1 MGRDRQAQ
9 TKASTAFPPLASSAL
24 QAMEHLREHGVVLLP
39 ELLAGDKLREA
50 RDAVYAGPAED
61 RANGRT
67 ADEFA
72 LDGDGNVRVWNL
84 LNRGAV
90 FSELVQ
96 HPLALELLQAV
107 LGWPALLGNFSA
119 NIAEPGSEG
128 GALHADQ
135 IFVPTPW
142 PAQPQGMNVA
152 WLLDDFTAENGAT
165 EMVPDSH
172 NRTNPAEPPVE
183 RAVPLVASAG
193 SAVVFESRV
202 WHRTG
207 SNRSEQPRAAA
218 FAWYTKPIYRTQE
231 NWFMALDDE
240 VLEDA
245 SEDLLTLLGYRAQG
259 FGLVYG
265 SSPR

>member
-1 MGRDRQAQ
+1 MERDRQGQ
-9 TKASTAFPPLASSAL
+9 TEASTVFPPMAGSAL
-24 QAMEHLREHGVVLLP
+24 QAIEHLRERGAVVLP
-39 ELLAGDKLREA
+39 ALLAGDQLREA
-50 RDAVYAGPAED
+50 RDAVYAGPADD
-61 RANGRT
+61 RAKGRT

-96 HPLALELLQAV
+96 HPLVLELLKAA

-119 NIAEPGSEG
+119 NIAEPGGEG

-152 WLLDDFTAENGAT
+152 WLLDDFTSENGAT

-172 NRTNPAEPPVE
+172 DRTNPAEPPMESAAPVI
-183 RAVPLVASAG
+183 ASAG
-193 SAVVFESRV
+193 TAVVFESRV

-218 FAWYTKPIYRTQE
+218 FAWYTKPIYRAQE
-231 NWFMALDDE
+231 NWFLALDE
-240 VLEDA
+240 KVLEGA
-245 SEDLLTLLGYRAQG
+245 SENLLTLLGYRAQG
-259 FGLVYG
+259 LGLVYG
-265 SSPR
+265 GSPR